1 MGLYVK
7 TLFKWVLLGGVIGV
21 AGGAVGSLFHIGV
34 NYATAVRLA
43 HPWIL
48 YLMPVGGLAIVGLYK
63 LCHLEGKG
71 TNAIIESVHFGES
84 VPILLVPVIF
94 VSTVITH
101 LCGGS
106 AGREGAALQIGGGLG
121 FQAGKLLR
129 LGEKD
134 LPLATL
140 CGMSGVFS
148 ALFGTPLTATVF
160 ALEVI
165 SVGVL
170 YYAGLVPCITAA
182 MAAYGVSALMGV
194 EPTRFTVS
202 MPRVTLEL
210 MLPVVALSILCALV
224 SILFC
229 KGLHWTEHLLTRSFR
244 NPWLRVLAGAAILIV
259 LSMLTNGDY
268 NGAGMDVIARALR
281 GDVSGWAWL
290 WKLLF
295 TAVTIGCGFKG
306 GEVVPSFF
314 VGAAFGC
321 FMGGLLG
328 LPAGFAAAIGLVAVF
343 CGAVNCP
350 IASVFLSIELFGTGD
365 LLYFAM
371 ACAIS
376 YLLSGYCGL
385 YSSQTILYS
394 KMRAEFINIHT
405 NENEESK
412 LRPGKC
418 KPIRWPRISPVC
430 YNRPRKGGMDMQIL
444 NVTGLK
450 KVYTTRFGGSQVM
463 ALRQVDFSVEE
474 GEYVTIMGES
484 GSGKTTLL
492 NILAALDK
500 PTAGRVELDGRDMS
514 AVRESDA
521 AAFRRD
527 NLGFVFQEFNLLD
540 TFTLRDNIYLPLVL
554 AGRPYRELKA
564 RLDPI
569 ARQLG
574 ILELLDKYPYGCPAA
589 RSSGPPWPGR

>member
-1 MGLYVK
+1 MENKEKIRSLAENVWAYIAAFLRWGVLGLLVGG
-7 TLFKWVLLGGVIGV
+7 LGGFVGALFAKSV
-21 AGGAVGSLFHIGV
+21 AW
-34 NYATAVRLA
+34 ATAMRGA
-43 HPWIL
+43 NPWLL
-48 YLMPVGGLAIVGLYK
+48 YLLPVGGLAIVGVYK
-63 LCHLEGKG
+63 LCRVSGVG
-71 TNAIIESVHFGES
+71 TNEVFEGVRSNKGVS
-84 VPILLVPVIF
+84 ILLAPAIF
-94 VSTVITH
+94 LGTTITH
-101 LCGGS
+101 LLGGS
-106 AGREGAALQIGGGLG
+106 AGREGAALQIGGSVAT
-121 FQAGKLLR
+121 FFGKLFR
-129 LGEKD
+129 LNEED
-134 LPLATL
+134 RHILTM

-182 MAAYGVSALMGV
+182 MAAFGVSALMGV

-210 MLPVVALSILCALV
+210 MLPVVVLSILCALV

-259 LSMLTNGDY
+259 LSLLTNGDY

-350 IASVFLSIELFGTGD
+350 VASVLLSVELFGSAGAP
-365 LLYFAM
+365 YFAV
-371 ACAIS
+371 ACALS

-394 KMRAEFINIHT
+394 KLRAEFIN
-405 NENEESK
+405 
-412 LRPGKC
+412 
-418 KPIRWPRISPVC
+418 
-430 YNRPRKGGMDMQIL
+430 
-444 NVTGLK
+444 
-450 KVYTTRFGGSQVM
+450 
-463 ALRQVDFSVEE
+463 
-474 GEYVTIMGES
+474 
-484 GSGKTTLL
+484 
-492 NILAALDK
+492 
-500 PTAGRVELDGRDMS
+500 
-514 AVRESDA
+514 VRTHE
-521 AAFRRD
+521 
-527 NLGFVFQEFNLLD
+527 
-540 TFTLRDNIYLPLVL
+540 
-554 AGRPYRELKA
+554 
-564 RLDPI
+564 
-569 ARQLG
+569 
-574 ILELLDKYPYGCPAA
+574 
-589 RSSGPPWPGR
+589 